1 MVAVTVGANDALGV
15 RLIRESLQP
24 QRDNFAR
31 RNIMAGVTFPAG
43 GINAVPRIHHI
54 GRRRVVL
61 IVAVGV
67 GRAVASHTA
76 DIGASVLLG
85 KRLSLVV
92 RVANKARAIFSE
104 HLGCYA
110 RQGILGSARL
120 IQKQRRIL
128 VNNQCRRTARFLR
141 LRKFRLT
148 HWRAAQ

>member
-1 MVAVTVGANDALGV
+1 MVAVTIGANDALGV

-43 GINAVPRIHHI
+43 RINAVPRIHHI

-61 IVAVGV
+61 IVTMGIRQAVT
-67 GRAVASHTA
+67 RHAA

-92 RVANKARAIFSE
+92 RVANKTRGVLAQRCGRRGNGGPFSF
-104 HLGCYA
+104 
-110 RQGILGSARL
+110 ARL
-120 IQKQRRIL
+120 IQK
-128 VNNQCRRTARFLR
+128 
-141 LRKFRLT
+141 
-148 HWRAAQ
+148 